1 MRILQRDAFVSL
13 RSMEYWRFTSE
24 RLIARNLAFHQS
36 KSEVN
41 IQNLY
46 HGHHNRKHIRQL
58 YRNDW
63 FHIFLRWPTLLSLLM
78 LLSLWTAVILFFG
91 ALYVAYDRGKS
102 QDSCSLWPSTE
113 TSPPPRLKF
122 YTAFV
127 FSLETE
133 TTVGYALP
141 GKYRTIVST
150 PTFVIISLMNG
161 IQPNDVF
168 VHMMILIFATLL
180 KGGSQ
185 SFFECPL
192 LQFLSFFNMGFNM
205 LFSAF
210 LVHFFYARL
219 SRAETRSSQI
229 LFSNKA
235 VVRKDSTG
243 KLILEVRVYN
253 IDEIHPVVEERVRMM
268 VVNPSSTNESFRRTN
283 YARLRILSPN
293 DELTSPLFTSLPSM
307 VVHHIDSYSPLVPPK
322 YRPEENNETIVGSFG
337 LSLREVDCW
346 TGMRDRG
353 IPCPTCGVGFST
365 YEKLWDHIR
374 TYQLIDKNSK
384 MEIEGSHQQLGDVD
398 DDKNKSMQ
406 PKTLSLSELQDFWR
420 KSNMEV
426 VVVVEGIDPMISG
439 SFMALQSYQ
448 KDDIVFGAE
457 FENCLKNDGLDRC
470 VDFDL
475 FHKIAGIDSEE

>member
-1 MRILQRDAFVSL
+1 
-13 RSMEYWRFTSE
+13 MEYWRFTTP
-24 RLIARNLAFHQS
+24 RLIKRNLSFHQS

-41 IQNLY
+41 IQNVAGKHL
-46 HGHHNRKHIRQL
+46 RKPLHKL
-58 YRNDW
+58 YRDDW
-63 FHIFLRWPTLLSLLM
+63 FHLFLRWPTFLSVFVLLSI
-78 LLSLWTAVILFFG
+78 WTAFTLFFG
-91 ALYVAYDRGKS
+91 AMYVAHDRAMKN
-102 QDSCSLWPSTE
+102 DMCSLWPSSE
-113 TSPPPRLKF
+113 TSPPPPVYF
-122 YTAFV
+122 FTAFT
-127 FSLETE
+127 FALETA

-141 GKYRTIVST
+141 G
-150 PTFVIISLMNG
+150 
-161 IQPNDVF
+161 
-168 VHMMILIFATLL
+168 
-180 KGGSQ
+180 GSQ
-185 SFFECPL
+185 GFFKCPT
-192 LQFLSFFNMGFNM
+192 LQFLIYVNMTVKM
-205 LFSAF
+205 LFNAF
-210 LVHFFYARL
+210 LCYFFYARL

-253 IDEIHPVVEERVRMM
+253 VDDVHPAVEERVRMM
-268 VVNPSSTNESFRRTN
+268 VVHPSSTIESFRRTN

-293 DELTSPLFTSLPSM
+293 DELTSPLFTSLPSI

-322 YRPEENNETIVGSFG
+322 YRPEENNASIVGSFG

-346 TGMRDRG
+346 TGMRDKG
-353 IPCPTCGVGFST
+353 IPCPICGIGFNT

-384 MEIEGSHQQLGDVD
+384 LEIEGSHQQLGNVN
-398 DDKNKSMQ
+398 DDKIKSMK
-406 PKTLSLSELQDFWR
+406 PKTPSLSELQDFWN
-420 KSNMEV
+420 SSDMEV
-426 VVVVEGIDPMISG
+426 IVAVEGIDPLMSG
-439 SFMALQSYQ
+439 TFMALQSYQ